1 GVDDFSAALHLST
14 FVNELN
20 ADFDTNTKVL
30 MMANR
35 IDKRAN
41 RSKELIQ
48 TLERFDN
55 YIGYLPQLD
64 ILYEKQS
71 IYSSDTAKKN
81 KAGFETVDL
90 FFQNLVTKIQ
100 EIAKEVA

>member
-1 GVDDFSAALHLST
+1 
-14 FVNELN
+14 
-20 ADFDTNTKVL
+20 
-30 MMANR
+30 MANR

-71 IYSSDTAKKN
+71 IYSSDAARKN
-81 KAGFETVDL
+81 KAGFETVDM